1 MNNLSRCVFNLCYY
15 IINSYISD
23 ININKIIYKNMANIE
38 IYISPELAT
47 SDEFKYKVFQ
57 KLVLYNYCFH
67 YQITNFNE
75 EEVIALNNYIHDI
88 HSQSK
93 ITIEIDMD
101 MLNFLDWC
109 RKYNRKNKN
118 KINIISNKKSA
129 VIFR

>member
-1 MNNLSRCVFNLCYY
+1 
-15 IINSYISD
+15 
-23 ININKIIYKNMANIE
+23 MANIE